1 MNKPTTL
8 YVSDNDLIKWTGED
22 GKLHCIQIRQ
32 DDSGEDSPRDWDN
45 LTIMACFH
53 RRYRLGDNLGDSLG
67 EDCGEKYSP
76 DAYLLRLVRKTLS
89 DEALAAAFKAGKCPR
104 VTIFPS
110 DQDPSRYDICLKE
123 DGELLVGEVEEKEL
137 GHELDYILDDI
148 VETRDCLALL
158 SDYMEYLPLWLY
170 DHSGIT
176 MSCGTRT
183 YPYNDEWDSGQV
195 GWIFA
200 MKSTLIKEGV
210 ATEENWREV
219 AKKTMEY
226 DVKVYDYFLTNQV
239 YGYTLYEAAR
249 PENPDEKPNW
259 EETDSCW
266 AFYGD
271 DIMENGI
278 ADTVDIRD
286 VIKDGAY
293 TTGTAK
299 EVHTISYEFE
309 FAS

>member
-1 MNKPTTL
+1 MNKPTTF

-22 GKLHCIQIRQ
+22 GKLHCVQIRQ
-32 DDSGEDSPRDWDN
+32 DDSGDFSPRDWDN

-53 RRYRLGDNLGDSLG
+53 RRYRLGDDLSDDNGVKHND
-67 EDCGEKYSP
+67 P
-76 DAYLLRLVRKTLS
+76 DDYLLKLVRDTLS
-89 DEALAAAFKAGKCPR
+89 DDVLAAAFKAGKCPG
-104 VTIFPS
+104 VTITPS
-110 DQDPSRYDICLKE
+110 DKDPSRYDICLKE
-123 DGELLVGEVEEKEL
+123 DGELLVGEVDEKEL
-137 GHELDYILDDI
+137 GRELDYILDDI
-148 VETRDCLALL
+148 VETRDCLVLL

-183 YPYNDEWDSGQV
+183 YPYDDQWDSGQV

-200 MKSTLIKEGV
+200 MKDTLIKEG
-210 ATEENWREV
+210 AAKEENWREI
-219 AKKTMEY
+219 AKKTMEV
-226 DVKVYDYFLTNQV
+226 DVKLYDYFLTNQV
-239 YGYTLYEAAR
+239 YGYTLYEAAQ
-249 PENPDEKPNW
+249 PEDPDEKPDW

-266 AFYGD
+266 GFYGD

-278 ADTVDIRD
+278 ADDVGIRD
-286 VIKDGAY
+286 IIKNGAY

-299 EVHTISYEFE
+299 EVHTVSYEFE